1 MRSILVLRG
10 GALGDFLL
18 TLPLL
23 RTLRAAF
30 PDAQIELVGN
40 ATAAPLAVEA
50 GFIHTVH
57 SQHEARWA
65 ALYGDAPLPG
75 PLATKLTD
83 FDLVIVGWPDP
94 DGTVMRHFPRRAG
107 QRALRIDPAPGA
119 GPVWKQWVD
128 AVAPILPGAPE
139 DPAGFS
145 ALDPGPAAT
154 ERARTRITLQSPF
167 IAIHPGSGS
176 PAKNA
181 PPELWLELIAQLD
194 PVPLLIVLGEADAPL
209 AARFRILA
217 SSRIQIAERWDL
229 PLLAAALA
237 RASAYAGHDTGITHL
252 AAAVGT
258 PVHALFGPTDPRQ
271 WAPLGRTVR
280 ILRANPARATF
291 DPTALARALRAV
303 CDGRAELAE

>member
-1 MRSILVLRG
+1 MRSILLLRG

-50 GFIHTVH
+50 GFINTVH

-65 ALYGDAPLPG
+65 ALYGHHPLPDT
-75 PLATKLTD
+75 LATRLTD

-94 DGTVMRHFPRRAG
+94 DGTVMQHFPRRAG

-128 AVAPILPGAPE
+128 AVAPILPGAPK
-139 DPAGFS
+139 DPAGFT

-154 ERARTRITLQSPF
+154 ERARTRITLQSPY
-167 IAIHPGSGS
+167 IALHPGSGS
-176 PAKNA
+176 PTKNA

-209 AARFRILA
+209 AARFRVLA
-217 SSRIQIAERWDL
+217 APRIQIAERWDL

-237 RASAYAGHDTGITHL
+237 RASAYAGHDTGISHL

-258 PVHALFGPTDPRQ
+258 PVHVIFGPTAPRQ
-271 WAPLGRTVR
+271 WAPFGRAVEIHR
-280 ILRANPARATF
+280 DDWKRVTF
-291 DPTALARALRAV
+291 DPAALARALRAE
-303 CDGRAELAE
+303 CTA